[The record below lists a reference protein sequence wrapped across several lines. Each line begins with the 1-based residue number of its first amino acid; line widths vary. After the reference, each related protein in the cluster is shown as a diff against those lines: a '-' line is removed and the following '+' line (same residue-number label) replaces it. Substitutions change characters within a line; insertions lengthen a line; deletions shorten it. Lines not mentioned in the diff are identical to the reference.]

1 MTVSLELTC
10 DILCACMRSQRMCG
24 VRKYCV
30 HVRVLSA
37 LRLMLCVLA
46 MFAAWD
52 GAECV
57 QDEYV
62 YNPLKL
68 PTGVDGK
75 PIPYWLYKLHG
86 LNQEYK
92 CDICGGDVFKGR
104 REYERHFR
112 DSKHVNAMHALG
124 IPSSK
129 AFFEVTKVEEALALW
144 QNLKNRSSGNWNAD
158 TQEEFE
164 DDEGNVYNKKTYLD
178 LQRQGLV

>member
-1 MTVSLELTC
+1 
-10 DILCACMRSQRMCG
+10 MR
-24 VRKYCV
+24 
-30 HVRVLSA
+30 A
-37 LRLMLCVLA
+37 L
-46 MFAAWD
+46 
-52 GAECV
+52 CV

-86 LNQEYK
+86 LNQEYS
-92 CDICGGDVFKGR
+92 CEICGGDVFKGR

-144 QNLKNRSSGNWNAD
+144 ENLKKRGTGHWNAD
-158 TQEEFE
+158 MQEEYE
-164 DDEGNVYNKKTYLD
+164 DDEGNVYNRKTYLD